1 MITRL
6 LAQLPHARISGV
18 KGRKER
24 EAAIHPIARDTAC
37 LCGFSAVLSLWRH
50 EGEHHRT
57 EAPCRRCRVARRN
70 CTNYGL
76 ALRWMLRRGG
86 DGRTKIVVHHAI
98 DMVRLVWE
106 DLVIIQDHP

>member
-1 MITRL
+1 MSPWVIRPPL
-6 LAQLPHARISGV
+6 LGEP
-18 KGRKER
+18 
-24 EAAIHPIARDTAC
+24 
-37 LCGFSAVLSLWRH
+37 
-50 EGEHHRT
+50 EGEHQRT
-57 EAPCRRCRVARRN
+57 EAPCRCRVATRN

-106 DLVIIQDHP
+106 DLVIIQDHPKMMFTQVLVLFFHVFHATY